1 MTLFFKFLKFLQ
13 KFLKSL
19 KVANDENYL
28 NPYVSVSFVND
39 DEIRRKSIELFYQMI
54 NHEIEQT
61 TNIEQV
67 RTCTFL
73 EFFSSRNS
81 DIRKARSFRAC
92 DMSTSNQ
99 YQLNEVG

>member
-1 MTLFFKFLKFLQ
+1 MYNPKYEIK
-13 KFLKSL
+13 
-19 KVANDENYL
+19 KVPNEENYL

-67 RTCTFL
+67 RIFML
-73 EFFSSRNS
+73 YNFS
-81 DIRKARSFRAC
+81 
-92 DMSTSNQ
+92 
-99 YQLNEVG
+99 

>member
-1 MTLFFKFLKFLQ
+1 M
-13 KFLKSL
+13 KSL
-19 KVANDENYL
+19 KVPNDENYL

-67 RTCTFL
+67 RTFL
-73 EFFSSRNS
+73 PEFFLVPELGSY
-81 DIRKARSFRAC
+81 AGPEV
-92 DMSTSNQ
+92 DMSKSAKFE
-99 YQLNEVG
+99 LNEVV